1 MPHSNA
7 SLAHGALALAT
18 GMLAC
23 FAPATLKQVLS
34 AMLGAVGLATPPW
47 LAAASAPMLAA
58 AGLFLATLGV
68 KDCHVAVAWA
78 RAPQALLCSEG
89 TLAMLAAGTG
99 FALGD
104 AAFYVFAALPT
115 LFSLWAFAETLQQ
128 PMPAA
133 AAAAAAKKRSS

>member
-7 SLAHGALALAT
+7 SLAHGALALTT
-18 GMLAC
+18 GALAC
-23 FAPATLKQVLS
+23 FAPATLKQVL
-34 AMLGAVGLATPPW
+34 AVTLGAVGLATPPW
-47 LAAASAPMLAA
+47 LASASAPMLAA

-68 KDCHVAVAWA
+68 KDCHVGVAWA

-89 TLAMLAAGTG
+89 TIAMLAAGAG

-115 LFSLWAFAETLQQ
+115 LFSFWAFAETLRQQ
-128 PMPAA
+128 PKPAD
-133 AAAAAAKKRSS
+133 AAKKRSL